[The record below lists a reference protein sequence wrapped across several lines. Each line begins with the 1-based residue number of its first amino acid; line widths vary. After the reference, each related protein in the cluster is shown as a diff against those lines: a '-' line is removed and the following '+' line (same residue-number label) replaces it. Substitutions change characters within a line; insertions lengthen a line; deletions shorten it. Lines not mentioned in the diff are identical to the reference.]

1 MKNKKLTLIASV
13 ILVIAMLFGT
23 VTASATDL
31 APTTGAPVL
40 ESTTELETTEAPTT
54 EEPTTEAP
62 TTEEPTTEEPTT
74 EEPTTEET
82 TTEPEDGWYDNSDFE
97 TEEEK
102 EAYDE
107 GFWDGYYDG
116 YGDARD
122 DYNGQDYDDG
132 YNDGWDD
139 GYESGEWDGYDEGYY
154 DGYYEGYYEA
164 MNSEKDV
171 VTIFDRIDAF
181 YEDLLERIELIK
193 EKFIEFFQKLF
204 KTGDYAVTEEAY
216 PDTDFIP
223 SPDQATL
230 AGDEDAQAL
239 CDEFNA
245 LINNFPDN
253 HGGVDVTKTA
263 EVGIEITDCPG
274 GEIVKKLVQPVVD
287 EYLIDSESTEYF
299 YEDDYVY
306 FFQETYVDPAGLVS
320 AKKTVNE
327 DGTTDY
333 EFKLLAEACFYNGYH
348 TYPVTIEDGEAV
360 EAYGLYHYNV
370 ADVIIVEYF
379 YYDEVTVTKAEIV
392 YPGATITAKTD
403 AQGRL
408 VEYNIDMPVNGE
420 ATGKFGLVK
429 VDIGLDGYRNEG
441 YSMVYDD

>member
-54 EEPTTEAP
+54 EEPTTE
-62 TTEEPTTEEPTT
+62 EPTTEEPTT

-107 GFWDGYYDG
+107 GFNDGYFDG
-116 YGDARD
+116 YNDARD

-287 EYLIDSESTEYF
+287 EYLVDSESTEYF
-299 YEDDYVY
+299 YEDDTVY
-306 FFQETYVDPAGLVS
+306 FFQETYVTPEGLVS

-333 EFKLLAEACFYNGYH
+333 EFKLISEACFYNGYY

-360 EAYGLYHYNV
+360 VNDYFYHYDV

-379 YYDEVTVTKAEIV
+379 YYDEVAVTKAEIV

-408 VEYNIDMPVNGE
+408 TEYNIDMPVNGE

-429 VDIGLDGYRNEG
+429 VDIGLAGYRNEG

>member
-54 EEPTTEAP
+54 EEPTTE
-62 TTEEPTTEEPTT
+62 EPTTEEPTT

-107 GFWDGYYDG
+107 GFWDGYNDG
-116 YGDARD
+116 YSDARD

-132 YNDGWDD
+132 YDDGWDD
-139 GYESGEWDGYDEGYY
+139 GYDWGESDGYYDGYE

-181 YEDLLERIELIK
+181 YEDLLERIEIIK

-287 EYLIDSESTEYF
+287 EYLVDSESTEYF

-333 EFKLLAEACFYNGYH
+333 EFKLISEACFYNGYY

-360 EAYGLYHYNV
+360 VNDYFYHYDV

-408 VEYNIDMPVNGE
+408 VEYDIDMPVNGE

>member
-31 APTTGAPVL
+31 APTTEAPVL

-54 EEPTTEAP
+54 EEPTTEEP
-62 TTEEPTTEEPTT
+62 TTEEPTTEEPTI

-107 GFWDGYYDG
+107 GFWDGYSDG
-116 YGDARD
+116 YSDARD

-181 YEDLLERIELIK
+181 YEDLLERIEIIK

-245 LINNFPDN
+245 LINNFPYE
-253 HGGVDVTKTA
+253 HEAVEVTKTA

-274 GEIVKKLVQPVVD
+274 GEMVKKLVQPIVD
-287 EYLIDSESTEYF
+287 EYLVDSESSEYF

-306 FFQETYVDPAGLVS
+306 NFQETYVMPEGLVS
-320 AKKTVNE
+320 ATKTVNE

-333 EFKLLAEACFYNGYH
+333 EFKLIAEACFYNGFE

-360 EAYGLYHYNV
+360 QAYGLYHYDV
-370 ADVIIVEYF
+370 ADVLIVEYF
-379 YYDEVTVTKAEIV
+379 YYDEVAITQAEIV

-408 VEYNIDMPVNGE
+408 TEYNIDMPVYGE
-420 ATGKFGLVK
+420 GTGKFSFIKATV
-429 VDIGLDGYRNEG
+429 GLDGYRNEG
-441 YSMVYDD
+441 FSMVYDD